1 MARFEQIAAP
11 SAGSEQCRRVD
22 RMENDELIES
32 ERLQFNWPYV
42 AFVLVMAFCV
52 AAVALVLVTLQIM
65 RDAHAGRPWGGGW
78 TPLTIALLYLA
89 ALSFVAYFGSR
100 AYREFNTFLTP
111 NALIQKGV
119 FGTKLIRWAE
129 IRQISRVQY
138 GLHVHGEITKIVI
151 APSAY
156 RFPEQVIRRVVEL
169 ARANGAPL

>member
-1 MARFEQIAAP
+1 MLLIAANSKSP
-11 SAGSEQCRRVD
+11 SQVNHVGNNEI
-22 RMENDELIES
+22 IES

-42 AFVLVMAFCV
+42 AFVLVIAFCF
-52 AAVALVLVTLQIM
+52 AAVAPVLVTLQIM

-89 ALSFVAYFGSR
+89 ALSLVAYFGSR

-111 NALIQKGV
+111 DALIQKGV